1 MDPKQILRTLQGANQ
16 RHQILLTAKQ
26 AHQEFVGTFALGW
39 MTGFL
44 AAKGFPADADQ
55 TSAWKNAEQ
64 EGLVEMAKAPVWG
77 SINAEAYKS
86 LPKSK

>member
-1 MDPKQILRTLQGANQ
+1 MDQKQILKTLQGANQ

-26 AHQEFVGTFALGW
+26 AHQDFVGTFALGW

-44 AAKGFPADADQ
+44 AAKGFPADADE
-55 TSAWKNAEQ
+55 TPVWKTAEQ

-77 SINAEAYKS
+77 SQNVEAYKS
-86 LPKSK
+86 LPRNK